1 VSIGCL
7 RVDFRLAACR
17 SLKEKRQRLNGLR
30 DRFGRVPNVAV
41 FESDHHDLLQRAEWT
56 FVAGA
61 AHADVV
67 ERVLAGIE
75 RDLQLWVDAEL
86 IGVRREWLD

>member
-1 VSIGCL
+1 
-7 RVDFRLAACR
+7 
-17 SLKEKRQRLNGLR
+17 
-30 DRFGRVPNVAV
+30 VPNVAV